1 MLDTV
6 LSVAARSDRRADR
19 PARRVASACQAADL
33 KIAVLGPLEAWRQG
47 MPIAIGGDQQR
58 ALFALLALHTGAGM
72 HRDEIIAALWPAGPP
87 KTAVAIVQTYVSR
100 LRRALGRENPAHDAD
115 GVLIT
120 RGTGYRLRL
129 GAGQLDLLA
138 VTRLA
143 ERARSALAEGAVTTA
158 CGIFDDALRRWRGE
172 PLADIELLQPH
183 PAIAEL
189 RRLWSGLVMDYA
201 DTTCALGRH
210 AQVLPYLHALTQR
223 EPLDERAHACL
234 MIALAGTGQQAA
246 ALQVHAEI
254 RKRLSDQL
262 GIDPGAELAEGHA
275 RVLRQDIRRRARP
288 LNPSEPPRASGG
300 DARGAFRGSVRPWT
314 RCGRCAR

>member
-1 MLDTV
+1 
-6 LSVAARSDRRADR
+6 
-19 PARRVASACQAADL
+19 
-33 KIAVLGPLEAWRQG
+33 
-47 MPIAIGGDQQR
+47 MPVAIGGDQQR

-72 HRDEIIAALWPAGPP
+72 HRDEIIEALWPAGPP

-100 LRRALGRENPAHDAD
+100 LRRALGQGNPAHDAD

-138 VTRLA
+138 ATRLA
-143 ERARSALAEGAVTTA
+143 ELARSALAEGDLTTA
-158 CGIFDDALRRWRGE
+158 CRVFGDAIGLWRGE

-183 PAIAEL
+183 PTIADL

-210 AQVLPYLHALTQR
+210 AGVLPYLHALTQR

-254 RKRLSDQL
+254 RERLSDQL
-262 GIDPGAELAEGHA
+262 GIDPGAQLAEAHA
-275 RVLRQDIRRRARP
+275 RVLRQDIQRATRPSNPPNPARANDKDPPRRA
-288 LNPSEPPRASGG
+288 LPRLRCRRAAPRCS
-300 DARGAFRGSVRPWT
+300 
-314 RCGRCAR
+314 RCGSRPSQGARDPC